1 MSLRASLL
9 VTICASSLLAEAGGP
24 AVSIALAD
32 EVPPVTGRSQPAAG
46 TVTGHPAARAR
57 NAGQGTAAHGTTDAG
72 NADSRHED
80 IVVTAA
86 RRNRMYVTSGGDL
99 GALGNKKG
107 LDVPFNIRSY
117 NSSLIL
123 NQQSQTLGDVL
134 LNDPTVRTT
143 MGYGNYAQ
151 LFQIRGFTLY
161 GDDVAID
168 GLYGVTPRQLV
179 SPQLYDS
186 VQVLNGASAFLNGA
200 APGGSAIGG
209 NVNLIPKRAGATD
222 ITRITGDYTSSGQG
236 GGAFDI
242 SRRFGKDR
250 AFGFRFNA
258 AGMDGETAIK
268 GERHDDVALGVAFD
282 WHNDDTRINM
292 NMNYQKQQVFG
303 GRSAIIV
310 SSLATDMPAPKATSP
325 SENWGQR
332 WAYTDLSY
340 LFGTFNVEH
349 DFGSH
354 ITAYGKFGAQSGN
367 EMGNYATT
375 TLTNSV
381 TGAGT
386 VGAMADAYN
395 VMNEA
400 TQAGVH
406 AHVTTGPIRHEINA
420 GGSAIWEESDAAY
433 SMSLVSQA
441 GNIYHPTQFT
451 PSETYSGGILNNP
464 GRVSWNKLYSL
475 FLSDTMT
482 FWHDRIALTG
492 GFRYQD
498 ILSDSFAYGTGKLS
512 THYDAAAFSPVI
524 GLVIHPV
531 RHAALYFNRIQ
542 GLSAGQTVGSTY
554 VNAGQVFAPYQSTQ
568 YEVGAK
574 YDIGR
579 FAAGVAF
586 FQTSMPYGLTEAY
599 GNTGQEIYTQDGRQ
613 RNRGMELT
621 FNGEILRGLRF
632 NGGLTLIDAKQTHTA
647 GGTYDGK
654 TVIGVPNY
662 TINGN
667 LEYDVPFIKGLT
679 LVGRVIST
687 GKQQFNNANTT
698 HLPAWSRFDLG
709 ARYTFLAASKPLT
722 ARFEVDNIGNQR
734 YWASVYE
741 SDLVMGDP
749 ETFKFSISADL

>member
-1 MSLRASLL
+1 MSLRALCLS
-9 VTICASSLLAEAGGP
+9 TICASSLLVGIGCPAISRAATGEANPVQQKKEKP
-24 AVSIALAD
+24 ASPAKA
-32 EVPPVTGRSQPAAG
+32 QPAQAS
-46 TVTGHPAARAR
+46 AK
-57 NAGQGTAAHGTTDAG
+57 NTDA
-72 NADSRHED
+72 ADTTEGKHED

-86 RRNRMYVTSGGDL
+86 RKNRMYVSSGGDL
-99 GALGNKKG
+99 GALGKKKG

-134 LNDPTVRTT
+134 LNDPPVRTT

-209 NVNLIPKRAGATD
+209 NVNLIPKRAAATD

-242 SRRFGKDR
+242 SRRFGKDH

-268 GERHDDVALGVAFD
+268 GERHDDIALGAAFD
-282 WHNDDTRINM
+282 WHSDDTRIDM

-310 SSLATDMPAPKATSP
+310 SGLTTDMPAPKATSP

-340 LFGTFNVEH
+340 LFGTLNIEH

-375 TLTNSV
+375 TLTNSR
-381 TGAGT
+381 TGDGT

-400 TQAGVH
+400 TQGGVR
-406 AHVTTGPIRHEINA
+406 AHVTTGPIKHEINA
-420 GGSAIWEESDAAY
+420 GGSAIWEESDSAY
-433 SMSLVSQA
+433 AYDPSWPA
-441 GNIYHPTQFT
+441 HPGNIYHPTQFT
-451 PSETYSGGILNNP
+451 PSETALGGNMNNP
-464 GRVSWNKLYSL
+464 TRVAWNKLYSL

-498 ILSDSFAYGTGKLS
+498 ILSDSFDYNTTKLL

-524 GLVIHPV
+524 GLVIHPIK
-531 RHAALYFNRIQ
+531 HASLYFNRIQ

-554 VNAGQVFAPYQSTQ
+554 INAGQVFAPYQSTQ

-574 YDIGR
+574 YDVGR

-586 FQTSMPYGLTEAY
+586 FQTSMPQAMTEPY
-599 GNTGQEIYTQDGRQ
+599 GNTGQMLYTQDGRQ

-632 NGGLTLIDAKQTHTA
+632 NGGLTLIDAKQMNTE
-647 GGTYDGK
+647 GGTYNGK
-654 TVIGVPNY
+654 TVIGIPNY

-667 LEYDVPFIKGLT
+667 LEYDVPFVKGLT

-687 GKQQFNNANTT
+687 GKQQFNNANTA

-709 ARYTFLAASKPLT
+709 ARYTFLAAKKPLT

-734 YWASVYE
+734 YWASVYQ
-741 SDLVMGDP
+741 SNLVMGDP

>member
-1 MSLRASLL
+1 MSLRTLCL
-9 VTICASSLLAEAGGP
+9 TTICASPLLAAGYGP
-24 AVSIALAD
+24 AVFMA
-32 EVPPVTGRSQPAAG
+32 
-46 TVTGHPAARAR
+46 AARA
-57 NAGQGTAAHGTTDAG
+57 ADQPGVVADDAG
-72 NADSRHED
+72 RTGVTPAPVHKKNGAATPGPTPDAGAETARHED
-80 IVVTAA
+80 MVVTAA
-86 RRNRMYVTSGGDL
+86 RRNRMYVSSGGDL

-209 NVNLIPKRAGATD
+209 NVNLIPKRATATD

-242 SRRFGKDR
+242 SRRFGKDH

-258 AGMDGETAIK
+258 AGMDGETPIK
-268 GERHDDVALGVAFD
+268 GERRDDVALGAALD
-282 WHNDDTRINM
+282 WHNDDTRIDM
-292 NMNYQKQQVFG
+292 NMNYQKQQVYG

-310 SSLATDMPAPKATSP
+310 SSLADGMPAPKATAP

-340 LFGTFNVEH
+340 LFGTLNIEH

-354 ITAYGKFGAQSGN
+354 ITAYGKFGAQGGN

-375 TLTNSV
+375 TLTNSR
-381 TGAGT
+381 TGAGG

-400 TQAGVH
+400 TQAGIH
-406 AHVTTGPIRHEINA
+406 AHVTTGPIKHEINA

-433 SMSLVSQA
+433 SMSLTSQA

-451 PSETYSGGILNNP
+451 PQETYSGGILNNP
-464 GRVSWNKLYSL
+464 GRVAWNKLYSL

-498 ILSDSFAYGTGKLS
+498 ILSDSFAYGTGTLS

-531 RHAALYFNRIQ
+531 KHAALYFNRIQ
-542 GLSAGQTVGSTY
+542 GLSAGQTVGATY

-574 YDIGR
+574 YDVGR

-586 FQTSMPYGLTEAY
+586 FQTAMPQGMTEAY

-632 NGGLTLIDAKQTHTA
+632 NGGLTLIDAKQMHTA
-647 GGTYDGK
+647 GGAYDGK

-667 LEYDVPFIKGLT
+667 LEYDVPFVKGLT

-687 GKQQFNNANTT
+687 GKQQFNSMNTT

-709 ARYTFLAASKPLT
+709 ARYTFLAAKKPLT

-734 YWASVYE
+734 YWASVYQ

>member
-1 MSLRASLL
+1 MSFRAFCLNTLSVSGLL
-9 VTICASSLLAEAGGP
+9 MGLEVS
-24 AVSIALAD
+24 AVSIAVAANADLA
-32 EVPPVTGRSQPAAG
+32 P
-46 TVTGHPAARAR
+46 R
-57 NAGQGTAAHGTTDAG
+57 NAQRAGGSVVKSSGSQAEKSDKQGHD
-72 NADSRHED
+72 NKNLDQQSHENEN

-86 RRNRMYVTSGGDL
+86 RQNRMYVSSGGDL
-99 GALGNKKG
+99 GALGKKKG

-117 NSSLIL
+117 NASLIL

-143 MGYGNYAQ
+143 TGYGNYAQ

-209 NVNLIPKRAGATD
+209 NVNLVPKIAGTTD
-222 ITRITGDYTSSGQG
+222 ITRLTGDYTSSGQG

-242 SRRFGKDR
+242 SRRFGRDH
-250 AFGFRFNA
+250 AFGLRFNA
-258 AGMDGETAIK
+258 AGMDGDTPIRN
-268 GERHDDVALGVAFD
+268 ERRDDVALGLAFD

-310 SSLATDMPAPKATSP
+310 SSLATTMPTPRTTAPSA
-325 SENWGQR
+325 NWGQR
-332 WAYTDLSY
+332 WAYTDLGY
-340 LFGTFNVEH
+340 VFGTLNLEH

-381 TGAGT
+381 TGDGT
-386 VGAMADAYN
+386 VGAMATAYN

-400 TQAGVH
+400 TQAGVRG
-406 AHVTTGPIRHEINA
+406 HVTTGPIKHELNA
-420 GGSAIWEESDAAY
+420 GGAATWEASDSAYA
-433 SMSLVSQA
+433 MSLTSHA
-441 GNIYHPTQFT
+441 GNIYNPTQFT
-451 PSETYSGGILNNP
+451 PSESYAQGNMNDP

-492 GFRYQD
+492 GFRYQN
-498 ILSDSFAYGTGKLS
+498 ILSNSFAYGTGSPLS
-512 THYDAAAFSPVI
+512 HYNSDAFSPVI
-524 GLVIHPV
+524 GLVIHPTT
-531 RHAALYFNRIQ
+531 HTALYFNRIQ
-542 GLSAGQTVGSTY
+542 GLSAGTTVGSTY
-554 VNAGQVFAPYQSTQ
+554 LNAGQVFAPYQSTQ

-574 YDIGR
+574 YDVGR

-586 FQTSMPYGLTEAY
+586 FQTSMPYGMTQSVSAS
-599 GNTGQEIYTQDGRQ
+599 QSIYTQDGRQ
-613 RNRGMELT
+613 RNQGMELT
-621 FNGEILRGLRF
+621 FNGEIVHGLRF
-632 NGGLTLIDAKQTHTA
+632 NGGLTLIDAKQLRTS
-647 GGTYDGK
+647 GNLYNGN
-654 TVIGVPNY
+654 TVIGIPNY

-667 LEYDVPFIKGLT
+667 LEYDVPLLKGMT

-687 GKQQFNNANTT
+687 GKQQFNNANMA
-698 HLPAWSRFDLG
+698 HLSAWSRFDLG
-709 ARYTFLAASKPLT
+709 ARYTFLVDKKPLT
-722 ARFEVDNIGNQR
+722 ARFEVTNIGNQR
-734 YWASVYE
+734 YWASVYQ
-741 SDLVMGDP
+741 SNLIMGDP

>member
-1 MSLRASLL
+1 MSLRALCLS
-9 VTICASSLLAEAGGP
+9 TICISSLLAGTRGP
-24 AVSIALAD
+24 AVSVASAS
-32 EVPPVTGRSQPAAG
+32 EASPVQQKAKTASASGAQPAAS
-46 TVTGHPAARAR
+46 PKKD
-57 NAGQGTAAHGTTDAG
+57 TAPKDAKDADAG
-72 NADSRHED
+72 GHED

-86 RRNRMYVTSGGDL
+86 RKNRMYVTSGGDL

-209 NVNLIPKRAGATD
+209 NVNLIPKRAAATD

-242 SRRFGKDR
+242 SRRFGKDH

-258 AGMDGETAIK
+258 AGMDGETPIK
-268 GERHDDVALGVAFD
+268 GERHDDVALGAEFD
-282 WHNDDTRINM
+282 WHNEDTRINM

-310 SSLATDMPAPKATSP
+310 SSLAAGMPAPRATAP

-332 WAYTDLSY
+332 WAYTDLAY
-340 LFGTFNVEH
+340 LFGTLNIEH
-349 DFGSH
+349 DFGEH

-375 TLTNSV
+375 TLTNSH
-381 TGAGT
+381 TGDGT

-395 VMNEA
+395 VMNQA
-400 TQAGVH
+400 TQAGVR
-406 AHVTTGPIRHEINA
+406 AHVTTGPIRHEFNA
-420 GGSAIWEESDAAY
+420 GGSAIWEESDSAY
-433 SMSLVSQA
+433 AMSLTPQA

-451 PSETYSGGILNNP
+451 PAETFTGGNLSNP
-464 GRVSWNKLYSL
+464 GRVAWNKLYSL

-498 ILSDSFAYGTGKLS
+498 ILSDSFDYGSGKLN
-512 THYDAAAFSPVI
+512 THYNAAAFSPVI

-531 RHAALYFNRIQ
+531 SNVSLYFNRIQ

-574 YDIGR
+574 YDVGR

-599 GNTGQEIYTQDGRQ
+599 GNTGQSIYTQDGRQ
-613 RNRGMELT
+613 RNQGMELT
-621 FNGEILRGLRF
+621 LNGEIVRGLRF
-632 NGGLTLIDAKQTHTA
+632 NGGLTLIDAKQMHTA
-647 GGTYDGK
+647 GGTYNGK
-654 TVIGVPNY
+654 TVIGIPNY

-687 GKQQFNNANTT
+687 GKQQFNNANTA

-709 ARYTFLAASKPLT
+709 ARYTFLAAQKPLT

-734 YWASVYE
+734 YWASVYQ